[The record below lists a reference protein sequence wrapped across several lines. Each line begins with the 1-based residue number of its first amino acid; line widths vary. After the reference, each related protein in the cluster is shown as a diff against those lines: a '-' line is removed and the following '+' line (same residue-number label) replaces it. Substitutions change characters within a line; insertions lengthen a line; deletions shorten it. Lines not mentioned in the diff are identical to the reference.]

1 MKNETTSVV
10 DIQPNA
16 AKLIDSMRHVGYDNY
31 SAVMDII
38 DNSLD
43 AGAGTCHVWWKQE
56 KGSPTI
62 IIADTGS
69 GMDAD
74 SLNQAMRLGSL
85 GEKNPETDLGRFGMG
100 LTTAT
105 LSLCRKV
112 VILTKTET
120 GELLKGATDIDEMI
134 AENKFKMQVGGIT
147 EDDRAFFFQMI
158 GDAKSGT
165 VIQLQKVD
173 RLTNAN
179 LSVASDILR
188 KKVSRVFRVFLMN
201 NRNIFINGKKAEAV
215 NPLDPIPGQPSRIIL
230 DETFLYPLNGK
241 DEEGEMVRL
250 KLAFLP
256 EVSDEAARDYD
267 FNQAGQGFYVLRNL
281 REIVDASTL
290 GLFTKH
296 PSLNRFRAEVQVS
309 GKMDE
314 AIQIDFAKSRAN
326 LVQSLADKINALVKP
341 HINYI
346 RKNHAKD
353 NTRSKIDKVQHGESE
368 QEIAKKA
375 KILELP
381 PRKPEPQGASGAET
395 STGTK
400 RKAKTEP
407 GTGTAEKEP
416 AKLRRVCRFEEVDFG
431 GQGQLYETYPEGSTI
446 VVQLNTAHPFYA
458 RIIEPYAQDPNLR
471 NAIDFLL
478 FSLASAEIKHSI
490 EHEEL
495 MAAYKTTVSSNLRS
509 LCS

>member
-120 GELLKGATDIDEMI
+120 GELLRGATDIDEMI
-134 AENKFKMQVGGIT
+134 AENKFKMEVGGIT
-147 EDDRAFFFQMI
+147 QDD
-158 GDAKSGT
+158 KSGT

-188 KKVSRVFRVFLMN
+188 KKVSRVFRVFLEN
-201 NRNIFINGKKAEAV
+201 KRNIFINGKKAEAV

-241 DEEGEMVRL
+241 DAEGEMVRL

-256 EVSDEAARDYD
+256 EVSDESARDYD

-296 PSLNRFRAEVQVS
+296 PSLNRFRAEIQVS

-368 QEIAKKA
+368 QEIASRKWLPVRNPPPERSGKQKQNRPPGLGKKNRQNFA
-375 KILELP
+375 GFVGSRRLTSAGRGSCMRPIPTGRLSWCNLT
-381 PRKPEPQGASGAET
+381 PRT
-395 STGTK
+395 
-400 RKAKTEP
+400 
-407 GTGTAEKEP
+407 
-416 AKLRRVCRFEEVDFG
+416 
-431 GQGQLYETYPEGSTI
+431 
-446 VVQLNTAHPFYA
+446 
-458 RIIEPYAQDPNLR
+458 
-471 NAIDFLL
+471 
-478 FSLASAEIKHSI
+478 
-490 EHEEL
+490 
-495 MAAYKTTVSSNLRS
+495 RS
-509 LCS
+509 MRG